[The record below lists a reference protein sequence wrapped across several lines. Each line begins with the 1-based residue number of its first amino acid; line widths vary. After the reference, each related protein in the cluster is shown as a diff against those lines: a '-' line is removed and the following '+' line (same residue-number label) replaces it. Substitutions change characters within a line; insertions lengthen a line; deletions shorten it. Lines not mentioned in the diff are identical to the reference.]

1 MTMPEIDHP
10 QPICTAADRAPAYWQ
25 RDALWSV
32 LLSGQATLG
41 QFTLLEQLMP
51 EGNGPPPHVQER
63 FAEGFYVLDGAIDFI
78 VDGDTVQVSA
88 GAALWVP
95 PGTPHAF
102 TVTSETARVLNFYAP
117 GGFDDHLPFV
127 AAPASA
133 RTLPPDDFH
142 DGADPAAEQAYRD
155 RIRDL
160 HQETPIGDPI
170 P

>member
-1 MTMPEIDHP
+1 MSASEINHP
-10 QPICTAADRAPAYWQ
+10 APIATTADQASAYWQ

-51 EGNGPPPHVQER
+51 QGNGPPPHIHER
-63 FAEGFYVLDGAIDFI
+63 TAEGFYILDGAIDFLI
-78 VDGDTVQVSA
+78 NDRSIRVET

-95 PGTPHAF
+95 PGTPHGF
-102 TVTSETARVLNFYAP
+102 TVTSKTARVLNFYTP
-117 GGFDDHLPFV
+117 GGFDDHLPYT
-127 AAPASA
+127 ATPATE
-133 RTLPPDDFH
+133 RTLPPDGFQDAH
-142 DGADPAAEQAYRD
+142 DPVAEDEYRD

-160 HQETPIGDPI
+160 HQETPLGDPI